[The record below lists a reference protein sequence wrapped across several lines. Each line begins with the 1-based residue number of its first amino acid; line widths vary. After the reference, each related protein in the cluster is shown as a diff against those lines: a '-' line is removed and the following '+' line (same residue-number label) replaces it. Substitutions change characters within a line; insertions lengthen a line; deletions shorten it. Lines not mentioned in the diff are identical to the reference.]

1 MTARPDGDDGMTLVE
16 LLISIVVLGIII
28 FPLIMVLEFSFTT
41 ASATTQRTEDSAGA
55 QLLSSYFPTDVQGSD
70 FVWSSAHPTNFATA
84 FPALDSTQPPSPS
97 IQCGSTGGST
107 QTVLELQWQDL
118 SNAITA
124 VTYDV
129 VTPSG
134 GGDATFVRHTYS
146 VDVAGNTCTP
156 SGSTTVVYALDNSAG
171 KAPTVVCAP
180 VSCVTPQTVQ
190 MTLNAFATTS
200 TTLKNAPLYGKQ
212 GTDDYTFNLTATRRL
227 G

>member
-1 MTARPDGDDGMTLVE
+1 MTTRPRGDDGMTLIE
-16 LLISIVVLGIII
+16 LLISIIVLAIII

-41 ASATTQRTEDSAGA
+41 ASATTQRTQDSAGA
-55 QLLSSYFPTDVQGSD
+55 QIMSSYFVTDVQGAD

-84 FPALDSTQPPSPS
+84 IPNLDPTKPPSAS
-97 IQCGSTGGST
+97 VQCGSTSGAT

-118 SNAITA
+118 SNAISS

-129 VTPSG
+129 VTPTDG
-134 GGDATFVRHTYS
+134 TDPALVRHTYS
-146 VDVAGNTCTP
+146 VNVAANSCTP
-156 SGSTTVVYALDNSAG
+156 TGSTTLIYALDNSAG
-171 KAPTVVCAP
+171 KAPTVTCAP

-190 MTLNAFATTS
+190 MTVNAFATTS
-200 TTLKNAPLYGKQ
+200 NTLKNAPLYGKQ

>member
-1 MTARPDGDDGMTLVE
+1 MSARLDGDDGMTLIE
-16 LLISIVVLGIII
+16 LLISVLVLGIII

-41 ASATTQRTEDSAGA
+41 ANATTQRTADSAGA
-55 QLLSSYFPTDVQGSD
+55 QVMSSYFVTDVQGSD
-70 FVWSSAHPTNFATA
+70 FVWTSTHHTNFSTA
-84 FPALDSTQPPSPS
+84 IPALDPAQPASPS
-97 IQCGSTGGST
+97 IECGSTSGAT

-134 GGDATFVRHTYS
+134 GGDASFVRHTYS
-146 VDVAGNTCTP
+146 VNVAGNTCT
-156 SGSTTVVYALDNSAG
+156 STGSTTLVYALDGAAG
-171 KAPTVVCAP
+171 KAPTAVCAP

-190 MTLNAFATTS
+190 MTVNAFATT
-200 TTLKNAPLYGKQ
+200 LQNAPVYGKQ
-212 GTDDYTFNLTATRRL
+212 GADDYTFNLTASRRV